1 MHDNV
6 NIVSTEQKLLFD
18 IRELLMEQNKKLDM
32 LLLQDIKDIPK
43 ERKEII
49 NEAIKEESSI
59 VLEPIKIESNSKIPC
74 KHCGGSHDNQ
84 GQILNCAKKNK
95 KKKG

>member
-18 IRELLMEQNKKLDM
+18 IRELLIEQNK
-32 LLLQDIKDIPK
+32 LLAKM
-43 ERKEII
+43 
-49 NEAIKEESSI
+49 IKEEPESDFK
-59 VLEPIKIESNSKIPC
+59 PIKIESNSKIPC